1 MVMDAGQVGE
11 YGSPRELLKNPKSLF
26 SQLIAAE
33 QLQEREGGFGR
44 KEASKNAS
52 EEDFGH
58 SEINGTTA
66 ENSIGDP
73 DLEENSSDD
82 DASLRNSNLSG
93 LLESSDPATKKFAVN
108 R

>member
-33 QLQEREGGFGR
+33 QLQEREGGFSR
-44 KEASKNAS
+44 KEASKGTN
-52 EEDFGH
+52 EEDLGH
-58 SEINGTTA
+58 SEINATTA
-66 ENSIGDP
+66 EDSIGDSGS
-73 DLEENSSDD
+73 EENSSDD